1 MSHVFVWQSKVL
13 TLNPFDVLTNPL
25 GERAKPIGVPNEV
38 SVEDTAVLEQLK
50 LINEL
55 DNEEKNIL
63 LKLIETF
70 VSKKRFKDYL
80 QQNIAAL

>member
-1 MSHVFVWQSKVL
+1 MGFPCFLFQLKKKRV
-13 TLNPFDVLTNPL
+13 
-25 GERAKPIGVPNEV
+25 AAGVNVDLWEKRKQD
-38 SVEDTAVLEQLK
+38 EAAVLEQLK

-70 VSKKRFKDYL
+70 IPKKRFKEYL
-80 QQNIAAL
+80 QKNIATL